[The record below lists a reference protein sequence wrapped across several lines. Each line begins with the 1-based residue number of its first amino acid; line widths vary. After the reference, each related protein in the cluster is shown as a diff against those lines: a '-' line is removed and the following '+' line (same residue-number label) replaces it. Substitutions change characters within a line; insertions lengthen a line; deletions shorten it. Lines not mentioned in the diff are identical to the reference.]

1 MGKVVRRVGMKRK
14 VAVMAVRRRRRDR
27 TTRPSQ
33 TSRGVCSRPQ
43 WVSISK
49 FVHGVMARRL
59 MVTHTLSMSLSST
72 RLRSMLLSLSH
83 M

>member
-1 MGKVVRRVGMKRK
+1 MVKVVRRVGMKRK
-14 VAVMAVRRRRRDR
+14 VAVMVVRRRARDR
-27 TTRPSQ
+27 ATRLSQ

-49 FVHGVMARRL
+49 FAHALMARRL
-59 MVTHTLSMSLSST
+59 MVSHTLSMSLSST
-72 RLRSMLLSLSH
+72 RLRSMLLNH